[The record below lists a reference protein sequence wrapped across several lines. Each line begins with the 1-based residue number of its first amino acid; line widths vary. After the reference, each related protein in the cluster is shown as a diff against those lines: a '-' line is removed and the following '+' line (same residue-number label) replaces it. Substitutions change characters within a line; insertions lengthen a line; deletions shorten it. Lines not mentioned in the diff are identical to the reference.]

1 MPTTWTNYTTI
12 TLLLDAAKQLGLVIG
27 PDSRYGQGNGFSV
40 SIPDSTN
47 ERVFPVYSR
56 NVSLYTGTA
65 EDCLAFMHG
74 MNTYKNYI
82 KMLGFEKKIAKS
94 ETDYYDKLS
103 AKRLMHV
110 VTNGSDI
117 EMDKL
122 REENRSV

>member
-1 MPTTWTNYTTI
+1 MTTTWSNYTTI

-47 ERVFPVYSR
+47 EHVMPVYSR

-82 KMLGFEKKIAKS
+82 HMLGFEKKIAKA
-94 ETDYYDKLS
+94 EKDYYDKLS
-103 AKRLMHV
+103 ARRLMHAV
-110 VTNGSDI
+110 KHNTDI
-117 EMDKL
+117 GLDGV